1 MTKAI
6 TDISPIHRQSPAL
19 RTIANLSLEV
29 ERLRFASDFNL
40 PTDHGRLLQLSLE
53 LSTRV
58 PRHPVSLN
66 IRAFQTL
73 PETGL
78 PSPPKLLSE
87 AASFFTQRDFASAL
101 GSAQSALKT
110 LESSSNSLIEQGRAQ
125 VVVGDLLLLT
135 GSTQEAESCF
145 LQANSL
151 LGDLPPVILRLG
163 QVKYAQG
170 RLDDAHSLARDALSV
185 NPLYGSAMMLFWE
198 SATKQGRQL
207 APLPLPERASVDSSN
222 NRRIDPNL
230 NGRALHAWKAWL
242 LAEPSIGLHD
252 PPKMGRYEA
261 LVGAW
266 RSATDEHAEQ
276 YDDPALLAK
285 ADLERFERFDKA
297 GILSSYLWLLG
308 LNLANADSWRKWS
321 ASNPE
326 AMKRFWTEAPE
337 L

>member
-1 MTKAI
+1 MTNSVP
-6 TDISPIHRQSPAL
+6 DIS
-19 RTIANLSLEV
+19 TLSVEV
-29 ERLRFASDFNL
+29 ERLRFASEFGL

-78 PSPPKLLSE
+78 PTPSNLLSE
-87 AASFFTQRDFASAL
+87 AASLFAQQDFGGALESAKR
-101 GSAQSALKT
+101 ALKAV
-110 LESSSNSLIEQGRAQ
+110 EASCNSPTEQGRAQ

-135 GSTQEAESCF
+135 GNTNEAESCF

-151 LGDLPPVILRLG
+151 LGDLPPITLRLG
-163 QVKYAQG
+163 QVKYTQG
-170 RLDDAHSLARDALSV
+170 LINEAHNFARDALSV

-198 SATKQGRQL
+198 SAIKQGRQL

-222 NRRIDPNL
+222 TMRIDPNL
-230 NGRALHAWKAWL
+230 NGRALLAWKAWL
-242 LAEPSIGLHD
+242 LAEPSQALHA
-252 PPKMGRYEA
+252 PPKMGQYEA
-261 LVGAW
+261 LVEAW
-266 RSATDEHAEQ
+266 RRETEQHAEQ

-285 ADLERFERFDKA
+285 ADLERLERFDKA
-297 GILSSYLWLLG
+297 GILCGYLWLLG
-308 LNLANADSWRKWS
+308 LNLSNADSWRRWS
-321 ASNPE
+321 AANPE
-326 AMKRFWTEAPE
+326 AMSRFWAEAPE